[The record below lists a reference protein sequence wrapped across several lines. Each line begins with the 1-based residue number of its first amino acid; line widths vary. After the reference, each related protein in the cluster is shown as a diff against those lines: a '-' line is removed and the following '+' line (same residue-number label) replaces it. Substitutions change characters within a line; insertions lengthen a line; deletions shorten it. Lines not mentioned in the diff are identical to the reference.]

1 MRLGL
6 SIFLGIVV
14 TAGTIGCGGTT
25 VPDATPQTPAE
36 PPAASAVDIASISDP
51 QAALAEGNR
60 LLDENQTQ
68 SAIDAYKHAV
78 GLNPDL
84 ADAHFQLGIAYEL
97 LALQNEL
104 SGVVTES
111 PAANAKGKAPR
122 KTDSEKAFEKAVEA
136 YEKRIDADHKDHSAY
151 FSLGRTYVKLLKDA
165 EAEKAFKQAVK
176 LNPDD
181 TEYQTELG
189 SILIVLAQYAEAI
202 GPLKKAIEL
211 DPANARAEDMLEDAK
226 AGRQRIDY
234 VSKNTNAN
242 QAVNKAVKPSSRV
255 ASNSNSNSVPLPAA
269 NTRPR
274 EVPKNP
280 TPRPANRP

>member
-6 SIFLGIVV
+6 SIFLLVAIA
-14 TAGTIGCGGTT
+14 AGTLGCGGTT
-25 VPDATPQTPAE
+25 VSDVTPDPPAE
-36 PPAASAVDIASISDP
+36 SPVASPVDIASITDP

-68 SAIDAYKHAV
+68 SAITAYKHAI

-84 ADAHFQLGIAYEL
+84 ADAHFQLGIAFEL
-97 LALQNEL
+97 LALQNQL

-111 PAANAKGKAPR
+111 PAANAQGKAPP
-122 KTDSEKAFEKAVEA
+122 KTDSDKAFEKAVDA
-136 YEKRIDADHKDHSAY
+136 YEKRIDADAKDHAAY
-151 FSLGRTYVKLLKDA
+151 FSLGRTYVKLLKDV

-202 GPLKKAIEL
+202 APLKKALEL

-242 QAVNKAVKPSSRV
+242 QAANKPVKPKSEVR
-255 ASNSNSNSVPLPAA
+255 SNSNSNAAPAPAA

-274 EVPKNP
+274 EVPNNP